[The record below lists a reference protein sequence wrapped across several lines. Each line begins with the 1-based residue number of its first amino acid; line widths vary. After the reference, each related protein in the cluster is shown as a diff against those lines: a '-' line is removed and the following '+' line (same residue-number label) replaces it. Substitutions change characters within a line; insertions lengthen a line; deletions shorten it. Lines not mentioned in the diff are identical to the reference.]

1 MCFIRVRVL
10 IVFLFICMVTKA
22 GAEEIV
28 ATILFEP
35 RIPFSGRYAYSL
47 NTTGNKVADKIT
59 EIGYSSVGD
68 AIAVL
73 PDYLVKGAKIVY
85 ENKGMKNEVGEF
97 VLPER
102 FIAIITEDGTYI
114 RLDEL
119 VSRRDIGLHFEYLW
133 NLLEREKKQ
142 GQGH

>member
-85 ENKGMKNEVGEF
+85 ENKGMQNRVGEQ
-97 VLPER
+97 VHPNRML
-102 FIAIITEDGTYI
+102 AIITEDGTRI
-114 RLDEL
+114 EL
-119 VSRRDIGLHFEYLW
+119 NELASGYDIGYYFRYLS
-133 NLLEREKKQ
+133 EKL
-142 GQGH
+142 GYR